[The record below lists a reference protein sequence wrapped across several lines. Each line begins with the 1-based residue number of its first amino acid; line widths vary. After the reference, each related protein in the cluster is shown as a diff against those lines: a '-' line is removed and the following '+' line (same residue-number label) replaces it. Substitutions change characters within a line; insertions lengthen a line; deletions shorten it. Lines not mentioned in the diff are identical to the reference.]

1 MSLLPPHIP
10 PRSVVRLVRGGRKR
24 SIWSSQLG
32 REFRVGYYNPND
44 GLDCIWLV
52 NDDGEY
58 EQTIDGESLLK
69 NFEIVKISDE
79 TDYFGKSRP
88 ALGKLRQSAR
98 SAQTRRGRSSANAA
112 HPATARGALASR

>member
-1 MSLLPPHIP
+1 MNLLPPYIP

-24 SIWSSQLG
+24 SAWSSQLG
-32 REFRVGYYNPND
+32 REFRVGYYSPND

-52 NDDGEY
+52 NDAGEY

-69 NFEIVKISDE
+69 HFEIVKISDE

-88 ALGKLRQSAR
+88 ALGKLKSRRRLRKGSRRPKSPGRAVAAR
-98 SAQTRRGRSSANAA
+98 
-112 HPATARGALASR
+112 

>member
-1 MSLLPPHIP
+1 MRSTSMNLLPPHIP
-10 PRSVVRLVRGGRKR
+10 PRSLVRLVRGGRKN

-32 REFRVGYYNPND
+32 REFRIGYYNPND

-52 NDDGEY
+52 NDNGEY

-69 NFEIVKISDE
+69 HFEIVKISDE

-88 ALGKLRQSAR
+88 ALGKIRSRAMSRQVLRRQKS
-98 SAQTRRGRSSANAA
+98 
-112 HPATARGALASR
+112 PSRAVG